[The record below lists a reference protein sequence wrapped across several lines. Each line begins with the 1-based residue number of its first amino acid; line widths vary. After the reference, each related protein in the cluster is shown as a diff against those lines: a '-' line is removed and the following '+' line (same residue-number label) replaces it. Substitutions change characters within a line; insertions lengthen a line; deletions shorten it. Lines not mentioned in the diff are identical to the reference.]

1 MFEGLTKKLED
12 YFHIS
17 MQIYESTLFPK
28 IRNTVNI
35 NIIVAFGAS
44 CQHQIKDWI
53 NKIVKHSISLLN
65 ESLVKFNY

>member
-1 MFEGLTKKLED
+1 MFEGLTKKLEG

-17 MQIYESTLFPK
+17 MQIRESTLFPK
-28 IRNTVNI
+28 IRNTV

-53 NKIVKHSISLLN
+53 NKIVKHSITLIN
-65 ESLVKFNY
+65 ESFVKFNY